1 MTILNEQSQ
10 QPSSTIR
17 TLEQKIEELANTIVG
32 FRNICRDTK
41 KTIMQQM
48 EEVRQLA
55 SDLNVD
61 NIQLRKMISQSF
73 TLIGVSKS
81 WLRKLLPESLK
92 YTKHTRKDYLLK
104 QQQQRAPQP
113 LQQMQQQQQQQ
124 QQLPPSDDNA
134 TKVTTTY
141 DNKELVI
148 SKQIQ
153 KEEEEEEEQRGIVE
167 ELKDKIIIIEKL
179 GQTIKELQRENRCLR
194 EIAATKGQQQHQ
206 QQEDTFTA
214 LGRLEHLKQ
223 CVPVRVTFN
232 LKTKTI
238 EFMEIAEDLAKNRCV
253 I

>member
-1 MTILNEQSQ
+1 M
-10 QPSSTIR
+10 
-17 TLEQKIEELANTIVG
+17 QK
-32 FRNICRDTK
+32 
-41 KTIMQQM
+41 M

-61 NIQLRKMISQSF
+61 NIQLRKMISRSF
-73 TLIGVSKS
+73 TIIGVSQS

-104 QQQQRAPQP
+104 QQQQQEQQS
-113 LQQMQQQQQQQ
+113 LQQMQQRQQ

-134 TKVTTTY
+134 TKVTTTC

-153 KEEEEEEEQRGIVE
+153 KEEEEEEQRGIVE
-167 ELKDKIIIIEKL
+167 ELLKDKIIIIEKL

>member
-1 MTILNEQSQ
+1 MSNVNEQPP
-10 QPSSTIR
+10 QPSPTLRS
-17 TLEQKIEELANTIVG
+17 LEQKIEELANTIVG
-32 FRNICRDTK
+32 LDNIRRDTK
-41 KTIMQQM
+41 KTIMQKM

-73 TLIGVSKS
+73 TIIGVSQS

-113 LQQMQQQQQQQ
+113 LQQMQQQQQQ
-124 QQLPPSDDNA
+124 LPSLDDNA
-134 TKVTTTY
+134 TKVTTTC
-141 DNKELVI
+141 DNKVVI
-148 SKQIQ
+148 VSKQTQ
-153 KEEEEEEEQRGIVE
+153 KEEEEQRGILE
-167 ELKDKIIIIEKL
+167 ELLKDKIIIIEKL

>member
-1 MTILNEQSQ
+1 MSNVNEQPP
-10 QPSSTIR
+10 QPSPTLRS
-17 TLEQKIEELANTIVG
+17 LEQKIEELANTIVG
-32 FRNICRDTK
+32 LDNIRRDTK
-41 KTIMQQM
+41 KTIMQKM

-73 TLIGVSKS
+73 TIIGVSQS

-104 QQQQRAPQP
+104 QQQQQEQQS
-113 LQQMQQQQQQQ
+113 LQQMQQRQQ

>member
-1 MTILNEQSQ
+1 MIAGLHNIHKSRKKAIMKQ
-10 QPSSTIR
+10 IR
-17 TLEQKIEELANTIVG
+17 EA
-32 FRNICRDTK
+32 
-41 KTIMQQM
+41 
-48 EEVRQLA
+48 RQLD

-61 NIQLRKMISQSF
+61 EIQLRKMISRSF
-73 TLIGVSKS
+73 AMTES

-104 QQQQRAPQP
+104 QQQQQEQQS
-113 LQQMQQQQQQQ
+113 LQQMQQQQQ

-134 TKVTTTY
+134 TKVTTTC

-153 KEEEEEEEQRGIVE
+153 KEEEEEEQRCIVE
-167 ELKDKIIIIEKL
+167 ELLKDKIIIIEKL